1 MKKPPYLKK
10 NDTVAIIAPARKIS
24 LNEIE
29 QGIEILKSWGLNVI
43 TGPNTF
49 NENHQFSGTDLQRT
63 EDFQLML
70 DDPEVKAIF
79 CARGGYGSVRIID
92 RLDFRKFVENPK
104 WIVGYSD
111 VTVFHSH
118 INRHY
123 QIETLH
129 AEMPF
134 KYRLTSKNSI
144 ALKSLYNALFGG
156 TISYSLSAYEFNREG
171 KCRGILT
178 GGNLSMLYSL
188 LGSASDIDT
197 KGKILFIEDIDE
209 YLYHIDRMMMNLKR
223 NDKLDYLSGMI
234 VGGMTGMN
242 DNKVAFGE
250 NACEIISRI
259 VLNYNFPVF
268 FGFPAGH
275 IDNNMVL
282 IMGREYEMEIEKRSA
297 IIKPVYTD

>member
-29 QGIEILKSWGLNVI
+29 QGIEILKSWGLNVV

-49 NENHQFSGTDLQRT
+49 NEDHQFSGTDLQRT

-70 DDPEVKAIF
+70 DNPEVKAIF

-92 RLDFRKFVENPK
+92 RIDFRKFVENPK

-123 QIETLH
+123 EIETLH

-134 KYRLTSKNSI
+134 KFKLQNKDNA
-144 ALKSLYNALFGG
+144 ALKSLYNALFGEAV
-156 TISYSLSAYEFNREG
+156 SYDLSNHEFNREG
-171 KCRGILT
+171 KCKGILT

-188 LGSASDIDT
+188 TGSASDIDT
-197 KGKILFIEDIDE
+197 EGKILFIEDIDE
-209 YLYHIDRMMMNLKR
+209 YRYHIDRMMMNLKR
-223 NDKLDYLSGMI
+223 NGKFEHLAGLIIGS
-234 VGGMTGMN
+234 MTGMN
-242 DNKVAFGE
+242 DNQVPFGE
-250 NACEIISRI
+250 TAYEIISRI
-259 VLNYNFPVF
+259 VLNYSFPVF

-275 IDNNMVL
+275 MNNNMVL
-282 IMGREYEMEIEKRSA
+282 IMGREYQMETGRNSSV
-297 IIKPVYTD
+297 IKPLDNE